1 MKTLKQRESARQNLQ
16 GSVNENSWKKNEEKN
31 VKERQQ
37 NLRRWNVLKRQE
49 DLNVEKAEAGQ
60 GLGQVHV
67 EDRDD
72 QGQEIEKG
80 KG

>member
-1 MKTLKQRESARQNLQ
+1 MKTLKQRESARQNVQ